1 MAIASGSPWVIPS
14 IDEISPPLTNNLI
27 GLVQVL
33 LSTVDIAGH
42 ITLMLCRAAWR
53 LMVLN
58 AFVASTK
65 SIASVSSKAS
75 ISFIA

>member
-53 LMVLN
+53 TRLMVLN

-65 SIASVSSKAS
+65 SIASVPS
-75 ISFIA
+75 I